1 MAGSKR
7 SGGLLAYRRRDE
19 AFEVLLVHPGGP
31 FWKKKDHGAWTIPKG
46 ELDDAEDHLTAAR
59 REFEEETGF
68 VPEGPYLP
76 LGSVVQK
83 SGKRV
88 EAWGFEGD
96 FDVTRLVSNR
106 IDIEWPPR
114 SGRRVSIPE
123 VDRGEY
129 FGVEEAMLRI
139 NPAQIP
145 LIFAL
150 RAALEKKSE

>member
-7 SGGLLAYRRRDE
+7 SGGLLAYRMRDGQL
-19 AFEVLLVHPGGP
+19 EVLLVHPGGP
-31 FWKKKDHGAWTIPKG
+31 FWSKKDHGAWTIPKG
-46 ELDDAEDHLTAAR
+46 ELDDSEDHLTAAQ
-59 REFEEETGF
+59 REFREETGF

-76 LGSVVQK
+76 LGSIVQK

-88 EAWGFEGD
+88 EAWGFAGD
-96 FDVTRLVSNR
+96 FDVTCLVSNR

-114 SGRRVSIPE
+114 SSRRVSIPE
-123 VDRGEY
+123 VDRGEW
-129 FGVEEAMLRI
+129 FGVEEARLRI

-150 RAALEKKSE
+150 QTALEKKSE

>member
-1 MAGSKR
+1 MAGAKR
-7 SGGLLAYRRRDE
+7 SGGLLAYRIRND
-19 AFEVLLVHPGGP
+19 ALEVLLVHPGGP
-31 FWKKKDHGAWTIPKG
+31 FWQKKDHGAWTIPKG
-46 ELDDAEDHLTAAR
+46 ELDEHEDHLTAAR

-68 VPEGPYLP
+68 IPDGPYLP
-76 LGSVVQK
+76 LGSIVQK

-88 EAWGFEGD
+88 EAWGFAGD
-96 FDVTRLVSNR
+96 FDVTLLVSNR

-123 VDRGEY
+123 VDRGAY
-129 FGVEEAMLRI
+129 FGIEEAQLRI